1 MTDLHGPEIP
11 VIAGAWEIG
20 EKAVVTEI
28 LGPKEESGEGKG
40 RPGGR
45 PGPGPI
51 RGVYLGE
58 RRSNCY
64 DLTS

>member
-20 EKAVVTEI
+20 EKAVVTEA

-45 PGPGPI
+45 PGLAPFPEPI
-51 RGVYLGE
+51 LASVARIATIFTL
-58 RRSNCY
+58 
-64 DLTS
+64 